1 MPDTESYLSLDELV
15 SGIGPGCMLA
25 LPPDYSGV
33 AMAATRALIRRGAA
47 DLHIVACPT
56 SGLQTDMLIGAGCVA
71 TVEAAAITFGE
82 FGPAPRFVHAVGKGA
97 IALKD
102 STCPAIHAGLQAAE
116 KGVPFMPLR
125 GIIGSDLVAHRPD
138 WRIIDNPMPDGRK
151 ADGQQQPDGR
161 EADGQQESDKE
172 DPILLLPAIAPDV
185 ALFHAPLGDRF
196 GNVWVGRRRE
206 LITMAHAAKATLVT
220 VEAIHDG
227 DLLGDERMAAGALPA
242 LYVEAV
248 AEAPRGAW
256 PLALAGHYPLDDGH
270 MEDYMRR
277 AASDEGF
284 AAYLAE
290 HVLSARAA

>member
-1 MPDTESYLSLDELV
+1 MPDTEPYLGLDELV
-15 SGIGPGCMLA
+15 AGIGPGSMLA
-25 LPPDYSGV
+25 VPPDYSGV
-33 AMAATRALIRRGAA
+33 AMAATRALIRRGIS

-82 FGPAPRFVHAVGKGA
+82 FGPAPRFTRAVREGA

-125 GIIGSDLVAHRPD
+125 GIIGSDLVEHRPE
-138 WRIIDNPMPDGRK
+138 WRTIDNPLTD
-151 ADGQQQPDGR
+151 
-161 EADGQQESDKE
+161 EE
-172 DPILLLPAIAPDV
+172 DPILLLPAIAPDI

-206 LITMAHAAKATLVT
+206 LISMAHAARNTLVT
-220 VEAIHDG
+220 IEEIYDG

-242 LYVEAV
+242 LYVGAV
-248 AEAPRGAW
+248 APAPKGAW
-256 PLALAGHYPLDDGH
+256 PLALTDHYPVDDGH

-277 AASDEGF
+277 AASDDGF
-284 AAYLAE
+284 AAYLAD
-290 HVLSARAA
+290 HVMTARAA